1 MLARL
6 GRILGAVVLSALLVA
21 STYGAHAAKPPAP
34 AHLGRATPPATTSVR
49 QGDFAAPVPHR
60 YRADGLRMGLHCE
73 TASMAMP

>member
-21 STYGAHAAKPPAP
+21 STYGAHAARPPA
-34 AHLGRATPPATTSVR
+34 AVHQYRFV
-49 QGDFAAPVPHR
+49 APVPHP

-73 TASMAMP
+73 TASMVMP